1 MKLKQ
6 IVYDESDLTLTK
18 ERKKI
23 KYGEEFEVTDER
35 GKEIL
40 AATFKGKPVAEI
52 VNEKPLNKF
61 GNPVGTRSTKES
73 TVKLKTK
80 K

>member
-6 IVYDESDLTLTK
+6 IVCDETELTLTK

-23 KYGEEFEVTDER
+23 KYGDVFEVSDER

-52 VNEKPLNKF
+52 VNEKPINEF
-61 GNPVGTRSTKES
+61 GNPVGTRKST
-73 TVKLKTK
+73 KTK